1 MDVPALLVGEG
12 NFMRLLL
19 HIIASFAIGLIFIGD
34 FVLRICSL
42 ITTLLSLLLSPLVK
56 VKKHLFI
63 HAKKSISL
71 PRHFLATFKKNVST
85 TKKKKEK
92 ILFPLPRPAFSFP
105 FSKKALLITGGSMFL
120 LLIMLIPLF
129 FFLFLQD
136 LPHPDQLTT
145 REIPQ
150 TTKIFDRNGT
160 LLYEIYAAQNRTL
173 VPLSDIPLH
182 LQHATLAIEDKNF
195 YRHVGF
201 DPQAIIRALKE
212 NSSGEIVQGGSTI
225 TQQLI
230 KSSMLTPEQTVERKI
245 REIVLAFWAE
255 RLYSKDQILE
265 MYFNQ
270 IPYGGTAWG
279 VEAASEVYFNKNVRE
294 LTLPESAFLAGIT
307 AAPTA
312 YSPYGSDSTLW
323 KIRQKEVLKSMVE
336 LDYITQ
342 AEADQAAKAE
352 LAFAKPHG
360 AFHAPHFVTY
370 IKDQLVQKYGLAMV
384 EKGGLQVITSLDLS
398 VQEQAEKIVAE
409 EVANATYL
417 NISNGAALVTD
428 PKNGDILAMVG
439 SRDFNDPNGGK
450 YNLTTALRQPGS
462 TVKVITYA
470 TALQQGFTAV
480 SILDDSPVTFV
491 NAGSS
496 PYKPVNYDGKYRGKV
511 PLRIALANSLNI
523 PAVKLLNQIGI
534 PSMVAMGQK
543 MGITHWNQD
552 PSQYGLSITL
562 GGSEATML
570 DMATVNG
577 TLANGGRKVTL
588 NPIVKITTSQGE
600 ILEHK
605 TFSQGVRVLDPGVA
619 FIISD
624 ILADNNARSLAF
636 GSSSPLTI
644 PGQRV
649 SVKTGTSDNKRDNWT
664 IGYTDDFVVTV
675 WVGNNDNSPMSES
688 LASGISGAAPIW
700 NRLMTTLVA
709 IEPAA
714 NLSVPQSVV
723 KLPCLGREEYF
734 LRENISGCRFSFNQQ
749 GTENNGLSL

>member
-1 MDVPALLVGEG
+1 
-12 NFMRLLL
+12 MRLVL

-34 FVLRICSL
+34 FVLGICSVILALFSL
-42 ITTLLSLLLSPLVK
+42 ILSPFAIVGKRLFHIT
-56 VKKHLFI
+56 KKTR
-63 HAKKSISL
+63 SL
-71 PRHFLATFKKNVST
+71 PQVLLTKLTLQSPSTGKKKLST
-85 TKKKKEK
+85 ASKRNTKKPHPS
-92 ILFPLPRPAFSFP
+92 PLFSFP
-105 FSKKALLITGGSMFL
+105 VSKKLFLITGGGIVFL
-120 LLIMLIPLF
+120 LILLVPLI

-136 LPHPDQLTT
+136 LPHPDELKT

-182 LQHATLAIEDKNF
+182 LQHATLAIEDRNF
-195 YRHVGF
+195 YHHVGF
-201 DPQAIIRALKE
+201 DPQAILRALKE

-230 KSSMLTPEQTVERKI
+230 KSSMLTPEQTIERKI
-245 REIVLAFWAE
+245 REVVLAFWAE
-255 RLYSKDQILE
+255 RMYSKDQILE

-294 LTLPESAFLAGIT
+294 LNLPESAFLAGIT

-312 YSPYGSDSTLW
+312 YSPYRDDSTLW

-336 LDYITQ
+336 LNYITQ
-342 AEADQAAKAE
+342 KEAEQASKVT

-370 IKDQLVQKYGLAMV
+370 VKDLLVQKYGLAMV
-384 EKGGLQVITSLDLS
+384 EKGGLQVITSLDLD

-409 EVANATYL
+409 EITNAAYL

-428 PKNGDILAMVG
+428 PKNGDMLAMVG
-439 SRDFNDPNGGK
+439 SRDFDDPNGGK
-450 YNLTTALRQPGS
+450 YNLATALRQPGS

-470 TALQQGFTAV
+470 TALQKGFTAV
-480 SILDDSPVTFV
+480 SILDDSPVTFT
-491 NAGSS
+491 NEGST
-496 PYKPVNYDGKYRGKV
+496 PYKPVNYDGKYRGRV

-534 PSMVAMGQK
+534 PSMVEMGQK
-543 MGITHWNQD
+543 MGISHWNQD
-552 PSQYGLSITL
+552 PSNYGLSITL
-562 GGSEATML
+562 GGSEATMI

-577 TLANGGRKVTL
+577 TLANGGRRVNI
-588 NPIVKITTSQGE
+588 NPIVRITTSQGDV
-600 ILEHK
+600 LEHK
-605 TFSQGVRVLDPGVA
+605 TYTQGVRVLDSGVA

-644 PGQRV
+644 PGHRV

-664 IGYTDDFVVTV
+664 IGFTDDFVVTV

-700 NRLMTTLVA
+700 NRIMTNLVA
-709 IEPAA
+709 TKPSLDLKI
-714 NLSVPQSVV
+714 PQSVV
-723 KLPCLGREEYF
+723 SLPCLGREEYF
-734 LRENISGCRFSFNQQ
+734 LRENISGCRFSFTQQ
-749 GTENNGLSL
+749 GRERRDLSL